1 MTVLRHVV
9 NTRDITN
16 ASPKTCFLRHVVNTR
31 DITNDSHKT
40 CCKYKGHN

>member
-1 MTVLRHVV
+1 MTVIRHV

>member
-31 DITNDSHKT
+31 DIPNDSPKT
-40 CCKYKGHN
+40 CRHKGHN